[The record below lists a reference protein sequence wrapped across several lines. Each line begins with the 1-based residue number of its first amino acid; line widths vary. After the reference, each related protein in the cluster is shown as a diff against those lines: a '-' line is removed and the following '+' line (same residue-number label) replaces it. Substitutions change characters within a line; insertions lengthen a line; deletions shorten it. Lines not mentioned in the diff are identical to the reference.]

1 MSMSDAMNAS
11 APAAGLHLEQLLPGF
26 ADPVHHAQQAFRCLL
41 DAMSRPGSLQSLPFE
56 LSAPAGLQPALTAL
70 LLALADRDTPLWLPP
85 ELRSDAAG
93 EHLRFHAGC
102 PLVAEMGKAQF
113 LMLQNLNALPTLDA
127 LRLGDAAYPDRSA
140 TLFIE
145 VDALQVGEGTLR
157 LRGPGIQGETRIEVA
172 GWSASSQAFVQDNR
186 RRFPLGVDLVL
197 CAGRQL
203 LALPR
208 TTLIDWEL

>member
-1 MSMSDAMNAS
+1 MSMNAMNAS

-26 ADPVHHAQQAFRCLL
+26 ADPVHDAQQAFRCLL

-56 LSAPAGLQPALTAL
+56 LSAPAGLKPAMSAL

-85 ELRSDAAG
+85 ELRSGAAG

-102 PLVAEMGKAQF
+102 PLVAEMGEAQF
-113 LMLQNLNALPTLDA
+113 LMLQGLNALPTLDA

-145 VDALQVGEGTLR
+145 VPALATGSGPLR

-172 GWSASSQAFVQDNR
+172 GWSASSQAFVQENR

-197 CAGRQL
+197 CADRQL